1 MNEPVIENEASVDS
15 NRSAV
20 SSRKKIWK
28 PVILVV
34 FLVTFMVLARVFD
47 IGGRLGELRAWIDS
61 LGTLGPLVYVLIYIA
76 AVVLAVPGSIITIM
90 GGLLFGSLVG
100 VVSVSIG
107 STIGASLAFL
117 VARYMARDFMVER
130 FSDND
135 RIQKL
140 DRLTQEHGAIIV
152 AITRL
157 VPLFPFNLL
166 NYGFGLTGVPFWT
179 YVFWSWTCMLPGTVL
194 YVVGTDAVAST
205 VSQGRLPYGLI
216 GIFVITVV
224 LITVLVRQARKKLKS
239 EGNGA
244 DDE

>member
-1 MNEPVIENEASVDS
+1 MNEPVIENEASVDT
-15 NRSAV
+15 NQSAV
-20 SSRKKIWK
+20 SSRKKMWK
-28 PVILVV
+28 PVIFLVL
-34 FLVTFMVLARVFD
+34 LVTFMVLARVFD
-47 IGGRLGELRAWIDS
+47 IGGRLSELREWIDS
-61 LGTLGPLVYVLIYIA
+61 LGTSGPLVYVLIYIA
-76 AVVLAVPGSIITIM
+76 AVVFAVPGSIITIM
-90 GGLLFGSLVG
+90 GGLLFGSFVG

-140 DRLTQEHGAIIV
+140 DKLTQEHGAIMV

-179 YVFWSWTCMLPGTVL
+179 YVFWSWICMLPGTVL